1 MVLIAATV
9 CTKSGKALV
18 SRQFVEMT
26 KARIEGLLA
35 AFPKLMTGGRQHTF
49 VETESVRYVYQ
60 PLDKLYMLLITTKAS
75 NILEDLETLRLF
87 SRVVPE
93 YCTQL
98 TEAEVLNQAFN
109 LLFAFDEIVALGYR
123 ESVNLAQ
130 VRSFVEMDSHEEKI
144 YQAVRQ
150 TQEREAANRM
160 RERAKELQRERLEAA
175 KRGAP
180 TRSQMAFGSSFSSS
194 SMSSSAVS
202 EPIAEKIPTTPAR
215 ETARPAGRSAMKLG
229 SRGTDAESF
238 VSRLRSEGE
247 AVAAP
252 APLRQDA
259 PKLPPTDH
267 KEVHLRFEERLTL
280 VAGRDGDVQNFELS
294 GLLTLRIS
302 NEQYARIHVHVDN
315 QDTRPLQLQEAVSA
329 AHQCLRLRARPAGR
343 SAMKLG
349 SRGTDAESFV
359 SRLRSEGE
367 AVAAPAP
374 LRQDAPK
381 LPPTDHKEVHLRFEE
396 RLTLVAGRD
405 GDVQNFELSGLLTLR
420 ISNEQ
425 YARIH
430 VHVDNQDTR
439 PLQLQTHPNV
449 DKEAFRSQGVIG
461 LKQSQRAFPLN
472 SDVGVLKWRLNA
484 SDDKLAPLSVNCWPS
499 EGAGGGCDVN
509 IEYELEHE
517 HLTLTDVNIH
527 IPLPSGNIQVVVH
540 QWEGSYTQKGR
551 VLLWTIPIINKQQ
564 KSASLEFTVTPAVPN
579 DFFPLTVTWTSDT
592 SLALLKATKVTHAE
606 DSSPV
611 DYSQEISFHPDK
623 YEIV

>member
-175 KRGAP
+175 KRGVP
-180 TRSQMAFGSSFSSS
+180 TRSQMSFGSSFGSS
-194 SMSSSAVS
+194 SMSSSAQS

-238 VSRLRSEGE
+238 VSRLRSEGDVVS
-247 AVAAP
+247 AASAAP
-252 APLRQDA
+252 QAADLAAARPE
-259 PKLPPTDH
+259 THDH
-267 KEVHLRFEERLTL
+267 KDVHLRFEERLTL

-315 QDTRPLQLQEAVSA
+315 
-329 AHQCLRLRARPAGR
+329 
-343 SAMKLG
+343 K
-349 SRGTDAESFV
+349 
-359 SRLRSEGE
+359 
-367 AVAAPAP
+367 
-374 LRQDAPK
+374 
-381 LPPTDHKEVHLRFEE
+381 
-396 RLTLVAGRD
+396 
-405 GDVQNFELSGLLTLR
+405 
-420 ISNEQ
+420 
-425 YARIH
+425 
-430 VHVDNQDTR
+430 DTR

-449 DKEAFRSQGVIG
+449 DKEAFRANGVIG

-484 SDDKLAPLSVNCWPS
+484 NDDKLAPLSVNCWPS

-517 HLTLTDVNIH
+517 HLTLNDVNIHIPLPRHSSVNCWPSEGAGGGCDVNIEYELEHEHLTLNDVNIH
-527 IPLPSGNIQVVVH
+527 IPLPSGNTSVVVH
-540 QWEGSYTQKGR
+540 QWEGSYAQKGR
-551 VLLWTIPIINKQQ
+551 TLIWSIPIINKQQ
-564 KSASLEFTVTPAVPN
+564 KSGSLEFTVTPAVPN
-579 DFFPLTVTWTSDT
+579 DFFPLTVMWTSDT

-606 DSSPV
+606 DDNSPV